1 MKDQCNFFIKKI
13 KVKYLIYNTNRNS
26 TNTITMF
33 FQKKNTESLQ
43 VKELRIMFV
52 SESNNSRKS
61 NVNPTPETNITLCGD
76 NHPVCFSSFKS
87 GS

>member
-52 SESNNSRKS
+52 SESNEPLENDEIRS
-61 NVNPTPETNITLCGD
+61 PETNT
-76 NHPVCFSSFKS
+76 S
-87 GS
+87 